1 MFVTSHGALA
11 LAGAAAFVVGSL
23 MLFDPA
29 GENYQVSIWVALAVA
44 ATMALLVALTVAK
57 IVQVRRAGVVTGQEE
72 LIGQVGVVRQA
83 LEPEGLVFVH
93 GELWRARTDGERVR
107 PGEEVRVEALDDS
120 LTLRVAPA

>member
-1 MFVTSHGALA
+1 
-11 LAGAAAFVVGSL
+11 
-23 MLFDPA
+23 
-29 GENYQVSIWVALAVA
+29 
-44 ATMALLVALTVAK
+44 MALLVALTVAK

-72 LIGQVGVVRQA
+72 LIGQVGIVRQA